1 MNRPQSM
8 TTPARSSRRFDTRR
22 ILKAA
27 GVGLVL
33 LYGMFVSTGYIW
45 LRYALKND
53 RVSLSD
59 VAFFRLREVRRGMA
73 AEQFAAGKSAWD
85 AGKYQAAYLAFI
97 SGVRNDP
104 DNVAGRLMTAD
115 FLGVASAGNLEIS
128 LLEDGLRRAPD
139 DRQLIERTFALL
151 TTTGRDRR
159 ALDLLHRQY
168 ASRLTGPNGP
178 LLRTSEV
185 LATLNEDGAAAAKGL
200 LEKYPDLKD
209 RSESAPVVAR
219 VLWERRDRLAAIDLL
234 AAYVQSHPSGY
245 AAYAQLADWQVAAG
259 MADDAVQVAQRACA
273 QFPQDVAPRG
283 LLIQMLA
290 ASQTFESSACQRA
303 IESYLKDLGGRP
315 EALTM
320 LASLAGRQGWVTL
333 ARTLY
338 AVAGSRQPN
347 LAVLAL
353 AYSDAL
359 VRVSQLSDA
368 QRVLTEVEA
377 QTDDANAA
385 FLRLLRQRQVEVAAA
400 RGDRDGAR
408 EYARRLASAFR
419 SDPEGMET
427 LRRRFLREGIAE
439 AAAELTSASA
449 AAKVAASN

>member
-1 MNRPQSM
+1 MNWPQSM

-219 VLWERRDRLAAIDLL
+219 VL
-234 AAYVQSHPSGY
+234 
-245 AAYAQLADWQVAAG
+245 
-259 MADDAVQVAQRACA
+259 
-273 QFPQDVAPRG
+273 
-283 LLIQMLA
+283 
-290 ASQTFESSACQRA
+290 
-303 IESYLKDLGGRP
+303 
-315 EALTM
+315 
-320 LASLAGRQGWVTL
+320 
-333 ARTLY
+333 
-338 AVAGSRQPN
+338 
-347 LAVLAL
+347 
-353 AYSDAL
+353 
-359 VRVSQLSDA
+359 
-368 QRVLTEVEA
+368 
-377 QTDDANAA
+377 
-385 FLRLLRQRQVEVAAA
+385 
-400 RGDRDGAR
+400 
-408 EYARRLASAFR
+408 
-419 SDPEGMET
+419 
-427 LRRRFLREGIAE
+427 
-439 AAAELTSASA
+439 
-449 AAKVAASN
+449 